1 MGHTI
6 ETFSNVKGGN
16 SFYKAV
22 SHPAV
27 AGKAAA
33 LVDQLSTAGP
43 VALYDPLGLYS
54 GFAEFHDTS
63 AIDYC
68 AAFVQDIEK
77 IGTDH
82 AGMAARPVTELPA
95 SGAKA
100 VFIAAFDVDMLRSHI
115 AHLIPDGA
123 TVFSLDD
130 MRLDDDWLTNRRDY
144 LSAENFATNYAF
156 FREKDGL
163 STRVATANYWSNY
176 GARGVTLH
184 LMLFDE
190 TGSVMA
196 GWSEDVTADGAA
208 ILIDSARVR
217 DQFDLPEFTGQLF
230 IHVSGVRGHDVVKY
244 ALDIESADRAIVTCT
259 HDANAWPS
267 DQFAGLP
274 APQPGEDVVLW
285 VQNSHPCPIPAGD
298 IGLNLMGD
306 DRIAR
311 LEREIPPFGTYRLS
325 VGDLLPDAEWPQQI
339 EVQAGKH
346 FVRPRY
352 EITGGPTAHR
362 MAHVNVERVDLKPD
376 PGIAEAANLIGK
388 GFILPA
394 PILPAQSWRSIALPT
409 PMSTTQ
415 ATLPLAVLII
425 DPDGKEIGR
434 HEFGCLPRNHAE
446 MLDATGLINGAEY
459 GHMELVY
466 DFNAGTDADGWLHG
480 LFRYENRETG
490 HAAETSFGA
499 HVFNTV
505 LTYKNEP
512 QSYSRR
518 PPGLSTRLFLRV
530 GPSGME
536 TFCHLVYPASTPWH
550 GTSDTALWLTGAD
563 GVRIAEAHLDIPC
576 GGSRLWRV
584 SEIFDP
590 ADIDRAG
597 NGSYVII
604 RDTSCRLFGYHGLM
618 TDAGPFSLDHMF
630 GF

>member
-425 DPDGKEIGR
+425 DPDSTEIGR